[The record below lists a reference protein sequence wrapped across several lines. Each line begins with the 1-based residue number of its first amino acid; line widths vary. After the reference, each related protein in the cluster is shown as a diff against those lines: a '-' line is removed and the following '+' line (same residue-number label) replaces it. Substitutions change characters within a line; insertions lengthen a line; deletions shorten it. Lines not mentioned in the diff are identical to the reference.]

1 MASSRLRAR
10 LARRKAEAAAT
21 PGGAAS
27 KGTDIEA
34 GRQQLDTLANE
45 QEEELAR
52 ALDQSLREAKLA
64 AALDARTSLDNSEKT
79 KAFEK
84 HR

>member
-1 MASSRLRAR
+1 VASSRLRAR

-21 PGGAAS
+21 QEGS

-52 ALDQSLREAKLA
+52 SLDQSLREAKLA
-64 AALDARTSLDNSEKT
+64 TALDARTSLDSSEKT
-79 KAFEK
+79 KALEK